1 MPARRNRPGKYG
13 ATGEDFKNVHQRR
26 QAEQWKLRLVGIIA
40 LAESSE
46 PGRLH
51 QIDWAYREQVVALIA
66 EGYLKAIDL
75 SPYLDD
81 LGIPRSE
88 LAANNDP
95 RWTRTRAYVTN
106 KFRAEYMGARIDDP
120 RKPT

>member
-26 QAEQWKLRLVGIIA
+26 QAEQWKLRLVGIIE

-51 QIDWAYREQVVALIA
+51 RIDLAYREQVVALIA
-66 EGYLKAIDL
+66 EGYLYEYDG
-75 SPYLDD
+75 SRYLDD

-88 LAANNDP
+88 HEGF
-95 RWTRTRAYVTN
+95 RRTSVYVTN
-106 KFRAEYMGARIDDP
+106 KFRAEYMGQE
-120 RKPT
+120 